1 MLARPFRPNLPA
13 YADPVATKERPPP
26 RHRAVPALRAQVAG
40 VAGELVS
47 VGMESLPVE
56 VLLALVAVAA
66 LAGLIDAI
74 AGGGGL
80 LALPALLW
88 AGLPPVQALAT
99 NKLQGSFG
107 TATAS
112 WHFVRCGEVD
122 LRRLRIPILMT
133 FVGATAGTLA
143 VQHLGSALLERVVP
157 VLLIAFALYFLLSPR
172 IGDADAQHRIGHG
185 LFGLLVGGGVGF
197 YDGFFGPGTGSFFAA
212 AFVLLLGYNL
222 RRATAGTK
230 VLNFTSNL
238 ASLIAFALAGQVLWP
253 VGLAMGVAQV
263 AGAWLGSHLVI
274 RHGTRLIR
282 PLLVTV
288 SLAIS
293 LKLLLGD

>member
-1 MLARPFRPNLPA
+1 LEALPLDTLLVLIA
-13 YADPVATKERPPP
+13 
-26 RHRAVPALRAQVAG
+26 VAG
-40 VAGELVS
+40 
-47 VGMESLPVE
+47 M
-56 VLLALVAVAA
+56 
-66 LAGLIDAI
+66 AGLIDAI

-99 NKLQGSFG
+99 NKLQGTFG
-107 TATAS
+107 TLTAS
-112 WHFVRCGEVD
+112 YNFIRRGAIDVG
-122 LRRLRIPILMT
+122 RLRVPILLT
-133 FVGATAGTLA
+133 FVGSASGTLT
-143 VQHLGSALLERVVP
+143 VQRVGSDVLGDIVP
-157 VLLIAFALYFLLSPR
+157 SLLIAFALYFLFSPR
-172 IGDADAQHRIGHG
+172 IGDQDAHHRIGHG
-185 LFGLLVGGGVGF
+185 LFGLLIGFSVGF

-230 VLNFTSNL
+230 VLNFTSNI
-238 ASLIAFALAGQVLWP
+238 ASLIFFALAGKVVWGIGLP
-253 VGLAMGVAQV
+253 MGLAQMV
-263 AGAWLGSHLVI
+263 GAWVGSHLVI

-282 PLLVTV
+282 PLLVIV

>member
-1 MLARPFRPNLPA
+1 M
-13 YADPVATKERPPP
+13 
-26 RHRAVPALRAQVAG
+26 
-40 VAGELVS
+40 
-47 VGMESLPVE
+47 VE
-56 VLLALVAVAA
+56 VPLDTLMLLVAVAG
-66 LAGLIDAI
+66 LAGMIDAI

-80 LALPALLW
+80 LALPAILW

-107 TATAS
+107 TLTAS
-112 WHFVRCGEVD
+112 YNFIRRGEID

-133 FVGATAGTLA
+133 FIGSASGTLA
-143 VQHLGSALLERVVP
+143 VQRLGSDLLNQIVP
-157 VLLIAFALYFLLSPR
+157 ALLIAFALYFLFSPR
-172 IGDADAQHRIGHG
+172 IGDQDAHHRISHG
-185 LFGLLVGGGVGF
+185 LFGLLIGFSLGF

-230 VLNFTSNL
+230 VLNFTSNI
-238 ASLIAFALAGQVLWP
+238 ASLIFFALAGQVVWQ
-253 VGLAMGVAQV
+253 VGLPMGLAQM
-263 AGAWLGSHLVI
+263 AGAWIGSHLVI

-282 PLLVTV
+282 PLLVIV

-293 LKLLLGD
+293 IKLLLSD

>member
-1 MLARPFRPNLPA
+1 VEALPL
-13 YADPVATKERPPP
+13 DI
-26 RHRAVPALRAQVAG
+26 
-40 VAGELVS
+40 
-47 VGMESLPVE
+47 
-56 VLLALVAVAA
+56 LLILVAVAGM
-66 LAGLIDAI
+66 AGLVDAI

-107 TATAS
+107 TLTAS
-112 WHFVRCGEVD
+112 YNYIRRGEIDVA
-122 LRRLRIPILMT
+122 RLRIPILLT
-133 FVGATAGTLA
+133 FIGSASGTLA
-143 VQHLGSALLERVVP
+143 VQRLGSNLLEQIVP
-157 VLLIAFALYFLLSPR
+157 SLLIAFALYFLFSPR
-172 IGDADAQHRIGHG
+172 IGDRDAQHRISHG
-185 LFGLLVGGGVGF
+185 LFGLLIGFGVGF

-230 VLNFTSNL
+230 ILNFTSNI
-238 ASLIAFALAGQVLWP
+238 ASLIFFALAGEVVWQ
-253 VGLAMGVAQV
+253 VGLPMGLAQM
-263 AGAWLGSHLVI
+263 AGAWIGSHLVI

-282 PLLVTV
+282 PLLVIV

-293 LKLLLGD
+293 LRLLLSD

>member
-1 MLARPFRPNLPA
+1 MEALPL
-13 YADPVATKERPPP
+13 DI
-26 RHRAVPALRAQVAG
+26 
-40 VAGELVS
+40 
-47 VGMESLPVE
+47 
-56 VLLALVAVAA
+56 LLTLVAVAGM
-66 LAGLIDAI
+66 AGLIDAI

-107 TATAS
+107 TLTAS
-112 WHFVRCGEVD
+112 FNFVRRGEIDVA
-122 LRRLRIPILMT
+122 RLRIPILLT
-133 FVGATAGTLA
+133 FMGSASGTLA
-143 VQHLGSALLERVVP
+143 VQRLGSTLLDQIVP
-157 VLLIAFALYFLLSPR
+157 SLLIAFALYFLFSPR
-172 IGDADAQHRIGHG
+172 IGDQDAQHRIGHG
-185 LFGLLVGGGVGF
+185 LFGLLIGFSVGF

-230 VLNFTSNL
+230 ILNFTSNI
-238 ASLIAFALAGQVLWP
+238 ASLIFFALAGEVIWQ
-253 VGLAMGVAQV
+253 VGLPMGLAQMV
-263 AGAWLGSHLVI
+263 GAWIGSHLVI

-282 PLLVTV
+282 PLLVIV

-293 LKLLLGD
+293 LRLLLSD

>member
-1 MLARPFRPNLPA
+1 
-13 YADPVATKERPPP
+13 
-26 RHRAVPALRAQVAG
+26 
-40 VAGELVS
+40 
-47 VGMESLPVE
+47 MESLPLE
-56 VLLALVAVAA
+56 ILLPLVVIAAVA
-66 LAGLIDAI
+66 GMVDAI

-99 NKLQGSFG
+99 NKLQGTFG
-107 TATAS
+107 TLTAS
-112 WHFVRCGEVD
+112 YNFIRQGEID
-122 LRRLRIPILMT
+122 LVRLRWPIALT
-133 FVGATAGTLA
+133 FAGSVTGTLA
-143 VQHLGSALLERVVP
+143 VQHLGSGALEKVIP
-157 VLLIAFALYFLLSPR
+157 VLLIAFALYFLFSPR
-172 IGDADAQHRIGHG
+172 IGDKDAHHRISHG
-185 LFGLLVGGGVGF
+185 LFGLLIGFSIGF

-230 VLNFTSNL
+230 VLNFTSNI
-238 ASLIAFALAGQVLWP
+238 ASLIAFAAAGQVVWQ
-253 VGLAMGVAQV
+253 VGLPMGLAQM
-263 AGAWLGSHLVI
+263 AGAWIGSHLVI
-274 RHGTRLIR
+274 RHGTRLIK

>member
-1 MLARPFRPNLPA
+1 VEALPL
-13 YADPVATKERPPP
+13 DT
-26 RHRAVPALRAQVAG
+26 
-40 VAGELVS
+40 
-47 VGMESLPVE
+47 
-56 VLLALVAVAA
+56 LLILVAVAGM
-66 LAGLIDAI
+66 AGLIDAI

-107 TATAS
+107 TLTAS
-112 WHFVRCGEVD
+112 FNFVRRGEIDVA
-122 LRRLRIPILMT
+122 RLRIPILLT
-133 FVGATAGTLA
+133 FLGSASGTLA
-143 VQHLGSALLERVVP
+143 VQRLGSTLLDQIVP
-157 VLLIAFALYFLLSPR
+157 LLLIAFALYFLFSPR
-172 IGDADAQHRIGHG
+172 IGDQDAQHRIGHG
-185 LFGLLVGGGVGF
+185 LFGLLIGFSVGF

-230 VLNFTSNL
+230 ILNFTSNI
-238 ASLIAFALAGQVLWP
+238 ASLIFFALAGEVIWQ
-253 VGLAMGVAQV
+253 VGLPMGLAQMV
-263 AGAWLGSHLVI
+263 GAWIGSHLVI

-282 PLLVTV
+282 PLLVIV

-293 LKLLLGD
+293 LRLLLSD

>member
-1 MLARPFRPNLPA
+1 MEALTLETLML
-13 YADPVATKERPPP
+13 
-26 RHRAVPALRAQVAG
+26 
-40 VAGELVS
+40 
-47 VGMESLPVE
+47 
-56 VLLALVAVAA
+56 LVAVAA
-66 LAGLIDAI
+66 LAGMIDAI

-107 TATAS
+107 TLTAS
-112 WHFVRCGEVD
+112 FNFVRRAEID
-122 LRRLRIPILMT
+122 LGRLRIPILMT
-133 FVGATAGTLA
+133 FTGSATGTLA
-143 VQHLGSALLERVVP
+143 VQHLGSELLEHVVP
-157 VLLIAFALYFLLSPR
+157 SLLIAFALYFLLSPR
-172 IGDADAQHRIGHG
+172 IGDEDAHHRVSHG
-185 LFGLLVGGGVGF
+185 LFGLLVGFGVGF

-230 VLNFTSNL
+230 VLNFTSNI
-238 ASLIAFALAGQVLWP
+238 ASLIFFALAGQVVWQ
-253 VGLAMGVAQV
+253 VGLPMGLAQA
-263 AGAWLGSHLVI
+263 AGAWVGSHLVI

-282 PLLVTV
+282 PLLVGV